1 MIYPPSKFPHL
12 GISIFPE
19 MSALA
24 QQYKAINLAQG
35 FPGFPVDAGLVELV
49 NKYMKDGHNQYSP
62 MPGVLRLR
70 ETISKKQ
77 QKNYGLV
84 YNPISEITIAAGA
97 TEAVFSTIGALIS
110 EGDEVIEFEPVF
122 DIYPPAIELNK
133 GIAVRLKLTQPNFK
147 YDWEKVK
154 TAVSP
159 KTKMIILNTPHNPAG
174 TVLTKSDIDQL
185 ADIVRG
191 TNILILSD
199 EVYEHITFDENVHIS
214 PASHPELYERTIITA
229 SLGKVFHCTGW
240 RIGYCL
246 APAALSSEIRKVHQ
260 FVTFSANTAIQYAMA
275 DYLENENNYIHLRSF
290 FQHKR
295 DLFADKIKDSL
306 FELLPVQGSY
316 FQLASY
322 KKISKQSDIEF
333 SKWLTTEHKVA
344 TIPISVFYADRQDNH
359 LIRFCFAKE
368 DGELE
373 EAAYRLGRVQ

>member
-1 MIYPPSKFPHL
+1 
-12 GISIFPE
+12 

-97 TEAVFSTIGALIS
+97 TEAVFSTISALIS

-199 EVYEHITFDENVHIS
+199 EVYEHITFDGNVHIS

-246 APAALSSEIRKVHQ
+246 APASLSAEIRKVHQ